1 MRFSC
6 YKAAMAALA
15 AKLLKA
21 VKSNSLGVALKQE
34 HTPLSDDLPAL
45 SGIAS
50 SGIAP
55 KKENPVTK
63 EESKRKPW

>member
-21 VKSNSLGVALKQE
+21 VKSNSLGLALKQE

-45 SGIAS
+45 SGMAN
-50 SGIAP
+50 SG
-55 KKENPVTK
+55 
-63 EESKRKPW
+63 